1 MPTVTIPVI
10 TKSLPVTTAKDPDAW
25 EAFKARYLD
34 VSEAEYQ
41 EAVKSR

>member
-1 MPTVTIPVI
+1 MVEEVRIVFDAW
-10 TKSLPVTTAKDPDAW
+10 VEATAKDPDAW